1 MLTELVTGLP
11 ELSVYSVMDD
21 VTSILSMMVRE
32 IPCEIHY
39 EIWCEIGCEIL
50 LLAALM
56 LVALLL
62 AILPLAL
69 AETSGELLGD
79 DPVPGADV
87 SHATSVTDDVVVLV

>member
-32 IPCEIHY
+32 IPCEIHC
-39 EIWCEIGCEIL
+39 EIWYEIGCDIL

-62 AILPLAL
+62 AL
-69 AETSGELLGD
+69 AETSGEFLDD

-87 SHATSVTDDVVVLV
+87 SHATSVADDVVVLV